1 MAPVFGK
8 RLRKATVTSAVAAA
22 AVAALAASQA
32 PGVATPDKAP
42 GGQAADASQPP
53 APDSATG
60 NSPYYTDLPPL
71 KTPPPPNTEPG
82 GGAAKGDPEAG
93 LPATVLDA
101 YKKAEAAVRSERPG
115 CNLPWQLLAA
125 IGKVESGQARG
136 GRVDADGTTL
146 TPILGPVLD
155 GNGFAKITDTDG
167 GAYDGDTTHDRAVGP
182 MQFIPST
189 WKTSGQDGNGDGKKD
204 PNNIYDAALAAAHYL
219 CGKDRDLAVEDDLHA
234 AILSYNQSTE
244 YLNTVLSWLEYYRKG
259 THEIPDGTGVLPD
272 DRNRSDD
279 RDDRGDRTPRPGSSA
294 RPPSH
299 RPSPS
304 TPPKPL
310 PRPQQP
316 DKLPPDETTRPGT
329 PGGGSGKPTPKPPQ
343 QPQDQVKRLKN
354 TGPDEVTATA
364 GDAFDER
371 VAVRAEDRSGKGV
384 AKVKVRFTISGDTD
398 TRFAGGARSVTLS
411 TDGTGTVT
419 SPELRAGE
427 KTGAFTVRALVVG
440 RSLDRVEV
448 PGTVTG
454 RKADALARIGDEPL
468 TCAPGKAF
476 AEQVQVKATYKGDSA
491 AGVAATATM
500 ITSATRPTVN
510 DKGPYFK
517 DADGKP
523 VRVLKGLRTDK
534 NGKLLLPKMYADDKT
549 GTYLLRIV
557 TDGGATLTVE
567 LKVTA
572 DKPTE
577 TPSGTPSTTP
587 SGTPSGTPSSTPSS
601 TPSGTSSTPPRR

>member
-8 RLRKATVTSAVAAA
+8 RLRRGAVTSAVAAA

-32 PGVATPDKAP
+32 PGVATTDQPRE
-42 GGQAADASQPP
+42 GQAADSTLPP
-53 APDSATG
+53 AADSATG

-71 KTPPPPNTEPG
+71 KSPVPPTAKPG

-101 YKKAEAAVRSERPG
+101 YKKAEAAVKTSRPG

-146 TPILGPVLD
+146 TPILGPVLN
-155 GNGFAKITDTDG
+155 GNGFAKITDTDR
-167 GAYDGDTTHDRAVGP
+167 GAFDGDTTHDRAVGP

-189 WKTSGQDGNGDGKKD
+189 WASSGQDGNGDGKKD

-219 CGKDRDLAVEDDLHA
+219 CGKNRDLAVQDDLNA

-259 THEIPDGTGVLPD
+259 THEIPDGTGRIPKD
-272 DRNRSDD
+272 RSDE
-279 RDDRGDRTPRPGSSA
+279 RTPNPGPTTPPA
-294 RPPSH
+294 PTPPSV
-299 RPSPS
+299 

-310 PRPQQP
+310 PKPTPP
-316 DKLPPDETTRPGT
+316 DKQPPKEGSRPGT
-329 PGGGSGKPTPKPPQ
+329 EKPRPPQPPTPSK
-343 QPQDQVKRLKN
+343 PQDQVTDLEN
-354 TGPDEVTATA
+354 AGPDELAATA
-364 GDAFDER
+364 GDAFAER
-371 VAVRAEDRSGKGV
+371 VAVRAENRSGKGV

-398 TRFAGGARSVTLS
+398 TRFKGGARSVTVTTTGS
-411 TDGTGTVT
+411 GTAT

-440 RSLDRVEV
+440 RTLDRVEV

-468 TCAPGKAF
+468 VCEPGKAF
-476 AEQVQVKATYKGDSA
+476 ADQLEVKATYDGKTA
-491 AGVAATATM
+491 AGVAATAMM
-500 ITSATRPTVN
+500 IKSADKPTVN

-517 DADGKP
+517 DAAGKP
-523 VRVLKGLRTDK
+523 VRILKGLKTDA
-534 NGKLLLPKMYADDKT
+534 NGKLLLPKMYADDAA
-549 GTYLLRIV
+549 GTYLLRVV
-557 TDGGATLTVE
+557 TDGGATLTVKLE
-567 LKVTA
+567 VKA
-572 DKPTE
+572 PT
-577 TPSGTPSTTP
+577 STP
-587 SGTPSGTPSSTPSS
+587 SGTPSGTPSSTPSG
-601 TPSGTSSTPPRR
+601 TPSGTPDATPTD